1 MYCIN
6 LLYIIPQ
13 YVQDF
18 LRSLSG
24 NVKHLKQDYLTQ
36 HKRMFNFHV
45 EEIQLY
51 SIS

>member
-13 YVQDF
+13 HVYDF
-18 LRSLSG
+18 LKSLSV
-24 NVKHLKQDYLTQ
+24 NVKHLKQDYHKQ
-36 HKRMFNFHV
+36 HKMFNFHV

-51 SIS
+51 SIM